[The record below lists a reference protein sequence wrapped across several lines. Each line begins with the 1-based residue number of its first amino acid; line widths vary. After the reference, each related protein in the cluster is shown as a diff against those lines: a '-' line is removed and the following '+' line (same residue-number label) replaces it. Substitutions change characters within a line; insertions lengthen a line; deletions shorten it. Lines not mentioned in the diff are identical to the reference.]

1 MIQSAFPSFYDQ
13 KREFSSS
20 WRLKKILSD
29 FFDAKSVSEM
39 KIFSY
44 AFTISESILGYILK
58 KQKIICT
65 TTEIRMSPQKYRK
78 DTVVVFELQKFAAHN
93 TKKRRTQHTCA
104 QHTNTDYFNIR
115 FGKIQI
121 ELGDISK

>member
-1 MIQSAFPSFYDQ
+1 MAA
-13 KREFSSS
+13 
-20 WRLKKILSD
+20 KKILSD
-29 FFDAKSVSEM
+29 FFDAKSVPEM

-78 DTVVVFELQKFAAHN
+78 DTVFVFELQKFAAHN

-104 QHTNTDYFNIR
+104 QHANSALITTRTCRKLKTLTRIIWSTPPPSPQQL
-115 FGKIQI
+115 KIY
-121 ELGDISK
+121 